1 MSNKFENDKER
12 GKYMQNTIK
21 CYRFVRDD
29 LSSENGELSWKIGE
43 WNRVSGKIVCCSNG
57 LHAALTP
64 RDSLRNVYGQ
74 RWFISEARG
83 ETDKQDNKFAASE
96 MRIVEEIPKTVL
108 QRFAIWCAKN
118 SLKYYEKKYPKDTR
132 AINCI
137 QAAKDYLDGKIKV
150 NELIKKQKTA
160 YGATGVASGAAG
172 RAAGRA
178 VAAVIAASMS
188 ITAVNTASWANAA
201 AAAAYATH
209 TAADAIDA
217 SMASVDAH
225 DAARNVASVAA
236 AALTADTAATFAHIA
251 AGAGA
256 AAHAA
261 AVTAANNITPVDTAA
276 DAYYSAYAAYSAHSA
291 DVHSAAQD
299 KKLLEMIDQ
308 YFGHNKS
315 KKIK

>member
-74 RWFISEARG
+74 RWFISEAR
-83 ETDKQDNKFAASE
+83 EEIVKQDNKFAASE

-108 QRFAIWCAKN
+108 QRFAIWCAYG

-172 RAAGRA
+172 RA
-178 VAAVIAASMS
+178 VAAVISASMS

-251 AGAGA
+251 AGA

-261 AVTAANNITPVDTAA
+261 AVTADHNITPVDTAA

>member
-108 QRFAIWCAKN
+108 QRFAIWCAYG

-172 RAAGRA
+172 RA
-178 VAAVIAASMS
+178 VAAVISASMS

-261 AVTAANNITPVDTAA
+261 AVTAAHNITPVDTAA

>member
-74 RWFISEARG
+74 RWFISEAR
-83 ETDKQDNKFAASE
+83 EEIVKQDNKFAASE

-108 QRFAIWCAKN
+108 QRFAIWCAYG

-172 RAAGRA
+172 RA
-178 VAAVIAASMS
+178 VAAVISASMS

-251 AGAGA
+251 AGA

-261 AVTAANNITPVDTAA
+261 AVTAAHNITPVDTAA

>member
-74 RWFISEARG
+74 RWFISEAR
-83 ETDKQDNKFAASE
+83 EEIVKQDNKFAASE

-108 QRFAIWCAKN
+108 QRFAIWCAYG

-172 RAAGRA
+172 RA
-178 VAAVIAASMS
+178 VAAVISASMS

-261 AVTAANNITPVDTAA
+261 AVTAAHNITPVDTAA

>member
-43 WNRVSGKIVCCSNG
+43 WNKVSGKIVCCSNG

-74 RWFISEARG
+74 RWFISEAR
-83 ETDKQDNKFAASE
+83 EEIVKQDNKFAASE

-108 QRFAIWCAKN
+108 QRFAIWCAYG

-172 RAAGRA
+172 RA
-178 VAAVIAASMS
+178 VAAVISASMS

-261 AVTAANNITPVDTAA
+261 AVTAAHNVAPADTAA

-291 DVHSAAQD
+291 DVYYAAQD

>member
-74 RWFISEARG
+74 RWFISEAR
-83 ETDKQDNKFAASE
+83 EEIVKQDNKFAASE

-108 QRFAIWCAKN
+108 QRFAIWCAYG

-150 NELIKKQKTA
+150 NELIKKQEAA
-160 YGATGVASGAAG
+160 YGATGVASG
-172 RAAGRA
+172 AAGRA

-188 ITAVNTASWANAA
+188 ITTTNAAAWANAA
-201 AAAAYATH
+201 VAAAYASH
-209 TAADAIDA
+209 TASDAIA
-217 SMASVDAH
+217 AAIAAVDVH
-225 DAARNVASVAA
+225 DTARNVASVAEA
-236 AALTADTAATFAHIA
+236 AVVADTAATLAHTA

>member
-1 MSNKFENDKER
+1 
-12 GKYMQNTIK
+12 
-21 CYRFVRDD
+21 
-29 LSSENGELSWKIGE
+29 
-43 WNRVSGKIVCCSNG
+43 
-57 LHAALTP
+57 LTP

-74 RWFISEARG
+74 RWFISEAR
-83 ETDKQDNKFAASE
+83 EEIVKQDNKFAASE

-108 QRFAIWCAKN
+108 QRFAIWCAYG

-172 RAAGRA
+172 RA
-178 VAAVIAASMS
+178 VAAVISASMS

-261 AVTAANNITPVDTAA
+261 AVTAAHNITPVDTAA

>member
-1 MSNKFENDKER
+1 
-12 GKYMQNTIK
+12 MQNTIK

-29 LSSENGELSWKIGE
+29 LTSENGELSWKVGE
-43 WNRVSGKIVCCSNG
+43 WNKISGKIVPCSNG

-83 ETDKQDNKFAASE
+83 EIVKQDNKFAVSE
-96 MRIVEEIPKTVL
+96 MRIVKEIPKIVL
-108 QRFAIWCAKN
+108 QRFAIWCADG
-118 SLKYYEKKYPKDTR
+118 SLKYYEKKYAKDTR
-132 AINCI
+132 AIDCI

-150 NELIKKQKTA
+150 DELIKKQKAA
-160 YGATGVASGAAG
+160 YGATNVASGAAG
-172 RAAGRA
+172 RAIAS
-178 VAAVIAASMS
+178 VISASMS

-201 AAAAYATH
+201 ATAAYAAH
-209 TAADAIDA
+209 TAATAIDT

-236 AALTADTAATFAHIA
+236 AALITDNAATLAHTA

-261 AVTAANNITPVDTAA
+261 AVTAAHNIAPVDTAA
-276 DAYYSAYAAYSAHSA
+276 DAYYSAYAAYSTHSP
-291 DVHSAAQD
+291 DDYSDAQD
-299 KKLLEMIDQ
+299 KKLLEMINQ
-308 YFGHNKS
+308 YFGYNK
-315 KKIK
+315 K

>member
-83 ETDKQDNKFAASE
+83 EIVKQDNKFAASE

-108 QRFAIWCAKN
+108 QRFAIWCAYG

-172 RAAGRA
+172 RA
-178 VAAVIAASMS
+178 VAAVISASMS

-261 AVTAANNITPVDTAA
+261 AVTAAHNITPVDTAA